1 MFGSNPWNVNSIR
14 WNVCS
19 SLWNGQH
26 IAVRKNII
34 GLTTVSPIGYIYIS
48 ILSKG
53 RWLVGQS
60 VQPFLDR
67 RSAFAHVMAC
77 DAKFACDFAIRKGFL
92 YVSLASIFEI
102 GPFLPCG
109 FGKTAATRSRNC
121 CMASAQK

>member
-1 MFGSNPWNVNSIR
+1 M
-14 WNVCS
+14 
-19 SLWNGQH
+19 
-26 IAVRKNII
+26 
-34 GLTTVSPIGYIYIS
+34 
-48 ILSKG
+48 LSKG

-77 DAKFACDFAIRKGFL
+77 DAKFACDFAVRKGFL

-109 FGKTAATRSRNC
+109 FGKTAAARSRNC
-121 CMASAQK
+121 CMASVQK